1 MSINKKIAW
10 THLTAKVR
18 QLLVAALSVTFGISM
33 YVFLNS
39 FVSGVNTAQSE
50 ITFSSMGHIKIYND
64 LPTEVPVLLPKPGDS
79 NTIAMVS
86 NARNI
91 RYTEGIKNSAP
102 IIEALTTFK
111 EVTGVTQQ
119 VNENV
124 FVRNGVTKYSAN
136 LSGVDVENEDHLF
149 KASQYMV
156 EGNYFD
162 LEKRSDGIILGS
174 RLAQNLGV
182 GMDDNVTVLTSD
194 GTSKIF
200 KIIGVFETGSATT
213 DKAKAMV
220 SIHTARQLFSEN
232 KSFATDIL
240 INIKNFEKAVKVA
253 REISGV
259 TQYKVEPWQEGNSQL
274 DSANVIR
281 NLLAVTISLTIL
293 IVAGFG
299 IYNIMNMTV
308 NEKIREI
315 AILKAMGFNG
325 NDIVEIFLT
334 QSVIIG
340 IIGGIVGLVIGNV
353 ISRIIDEIPFKIA
366 TFTTLP
372 IDYKPSDYILAF
384 IFGIIITIIAGYLPA
399 KKASKLDPV
408 SILRG

>member
-64 LPTEVPVLLPKPGDS
+64 LPTEVPVLLPKPADS

-91 RYTEGIKNSAP
+91 RYTEGIKNSTP

>member
-64 LPTEVPVLLPKPGDS
+64 LPTEVPVLLPKPADS

-91 RYTEGIKNSAP
+91 RYTEGIKNSTP

-220 SIHTARQLFSEN
+220 SIHAARQLFSEN

-240 INIKNFEKAVKVA
+240 INIKDFEKAVKVA
-253 REISGV
+253 QKISGV

-281 NLLAVTISLTIL
+281 DLLAVTISLTIL
-293 IVAGFG
+293 VVAGFG

-340 IIGGIVGLVIGNV
+340 IIGGIVGLAMGNV

>member
-64 LPTEVPVLLPKPGDS
+64 LPTEVPVLLPKPADS

-91 RYTEGIKNSAP
+91 RYTEGIKNSTP
-102 IIEALTTFK
+102 IIEALNTFK

-124 FVRNGVTKYSAN
+124 FLRNGVTKYSAN

-149 KASQYMV
+149 KTSQYMV

-220 SIHTARQLFSEN
+220 SIHAARQLFSEN

-240 INIKNFEKAVKVA
+240 INIKDFEKAVKVA
-253 REISGV
+253 QKISGV

-281 NLLAVTISLTIL
+281 DLLAVTISLTIL
-293 IVAGFG
+293 VVAGFG

-340 IIGGIVGLVIGNV
+340 IIGGIAGLIIGNV

-366 TFTTLP
+366 AFTTFP
-372 IDYKPSDYILAF
+372 IDYKLFDYILAF
-384 IFGIIITIIAGYLPA
+384 LFGIIITIIAGYLPA
-399 KKASKLDPV
+399 KKAAKLDPV

>member
-64 LPTEVPVLLPKPGDS
+64 LPTEVPVLLPKPADS

-91 RYTEGIKNSAP
+91 RYTEGIKNSTP

-162 LEKRSDGIILGS
+162 LDKRSDGIILGS

-220 SIHTARQLFSEN
+220 SIHAARQLFSEN

-240 INIKNFEKAVKVA
+240 INIKDFEKAVKVA
-253 REISGV
+253 QKISGV

-340 IIGGIVGLVIGNV
+340 IIGGIVGLAMGNV

>member
-64 LPTEVPVLLPKPGDS
+64 LPTEVPVLLPKPADS

-91 RYTEGIKNSAP
+91 RYTEGIKNSTP
-102 IIEALTTFK
+102 IIEALNTFK

-124 FVRNGVTKYSAN
+124 FLRNGVTKYSAN

-149 KASQYMV
+149 KTSQYMV

-220 SIHTARQLFSEN
+220 SIHAARQFFSEN

-240 INIKNFEKAVKVA
+240 INIKDFEKAVKVA
-253 REISGV
+253 QKISGV

-281 NLLAVTISLTIL
+281 DLLAVTISLTIL
-293 IVAGFG
+293 VVAGFG

-340 IIGGIVGLVIGNV
+340 IIGGIAGLIIGNV

-366 TFTTLP
+366 AFTTFP
-372 IDYKPSDYILAF
+372 IDYKPFDYILAF
-384 IFGIIITIIAGYLPA
+384 LFGIIITIIAGYLPA
-399 KKASKLDPV
+399 KKAAKLDPV

>member
-64 LPTEVPVLLPKPGDS
+64 LPAEVPVLLPKPADS

-91 RYTEGIKNSAP
+91 RYTEGIKNSEP

-111 EVTGVTQQ
+111 EVTGATQQ

-220 SIHTARQLFSEN
+220 SIHAARQLFSEN

-240 INIKNFEKAVKVA
+240 INIKDFEKAVKVA
-253 REISGV
+253 QKISGV

-334 QSVIIG
+334 QSVVIG

>member
-64 LPTEVPVLLPKPGDS
+64 LPTEVPVLLPKPADS

-91 RYTEGIKNSAP
+91 RYTEGIKNSTP
-102 IIEALTTFK
+102 IIEALNTFK

-124 FVRNGVTKYSAN
+124 FLRNGVTKYSAN

-149 KASQYMV
+149 KTSQYMV

-220 SIHTARQLFSEN
+220 SIHAARQLFSEN

-240 INIKNFEKAVKVA
+240 INIKDFEKAVKVA
-253 REISGV
+253 QKISGV

-281 NLLAVTISLTIL
+281 DLLAVTISLTIL
-293 IVAGFG
+293 VVAGFG

-340 IIGGIVGLVIGNV
+340 IIGGIAGLIIGNV

-366 TFTTLP
+366 AFTTFP
-372 IDYKPSDYILAF
+372 IDYKPFDYILAF
-384 IFGIIITIIAGYLPA
+384 LFGIIITIIAGYLPA
-399 KKASKLDPV
+399 KKAAKLDPV

>member
-64 LPTEVPVLLPKPGDS
+64 LPTEVPVLLPKPADS

-91 RYTEGIKNSAP
+91 RYTEGIKNSTP
-102 IIEALTTFK
+102 IIEALNTFK

-124 FVRNGVTKYSAN
+124 FLRNGVTKYSAN

-149 KASQYMV
+149 KTSQYMV

-220 SIHTARQLFSEN
+220 SIHAARQLFSEN

-240 INIKNFEKAVKVA
+240 INIKDFEKAVKVA
-253 REISGV
+253 QKISGV

-281 NLLAVTISLTIL
+281 DLLAVTISLTIL

-340 IIGGIVGLVIGNV
+340 IIGGIVGLAMGNV